1 MLQQYKVTETLLT
14 TTGEQHQTPETQAA
28 VRRHDE
34 MATHCQTKLFERSGR
49 KKK

>member
-14 TTGEQHQTPETQAA
+14 TTGEQHQTPETGPA

-34 MATHCQTKLFERSGR
+34 IATHYQQNCLSEAGR